1 MSMLL
6 AIDVGNTNITVGVFK
21 GKELVEHWELKSES
35 EKTSDEYA
43 VALTGFFS
51 LAGFD
56 VQNIDAVI
64 ISSVVP
70 PLTPDFQRLSHDL
83 CHVKPLIVG
92 PGLKTGMPILY
103 ENPAEVGADR
113 IVLSVAA
120 YAKFGGACIVVDFGT
135 ATTFDAVSSKGEYLG
150 GAIAPG
156 IKISAEALYLKT
168 AKLPRIEI
176 KKPEKAVG
184 RSTEAS
190 MQSGVYFGYIGLI
203 TNIIEKISSEL
214 RGAVRVIATGGFA
227 SLFYEEIESI
237 GSYEPYLVLEGLRII
252 YERNAT

>member
-1 MSMLL
+1 MLL
-6 AIDVGNTNITVGVFK
+6 AIDIGNTNITVGVFK

-43 VALTGFFS
+43 LTLNGFFS

-56 VQNIDAVI
+56 VRNIDAVI

-70 PLTPDFQRLSHDL
+70 PLTPYFQRLSQGL

-103 ENPAEVGADR
+103 EYPGEVGADR
-113 IVLSVAA
+113 IVSSVAA
-120 YAKFGGACIVVDFGT
+120 YAKFGEACIVVDFGT

-156 IKISAEALYLKT
+156 IQISSEALYLKT

-203 TNIIEKISSEL
+203 SNIIEKISSEL

-237 GSYEPYLVLEGLRII
+237 ESYEPYLVLEGLRII
-252 YERNAT
+252 YERNVS

>member
-1 MSMLL
+1 MLL
-6 AIDVGNTNITVGVFK
+6 AIDIGNTNITVGVFK

-35 EKTSDEYA
+35 EKTSDEYT
-43 VALTGFFS
+43 LTLNGFFS

-56 VQNIDAVI
+56 VRNIDAVI

-70 PLTPDFQRLSHDL
+70 PLTPYFQRLSQGL

-103 ENPAEVGADR
+103 ENPGEVGADR
-113 IVLSVAA
+113 IVSSVAA
-120 YAKFGGACIVVDFGT
+120 YAKFGEACIVVDFGT

-156 IKISAEALYLKT
+156 IQISSEALYLKT

-203 TNIIEKISSEL
+203 SNIIEKISSEL

-237 GSYEPYLVLEGLRII
+237 ESYEPYLVLEGLRII

>member
-6 AIDVGNTNITVGVFK
+6 AIDIGNTNITMGVYK

-43 VALTGFFS
+43 LTLNGFFS

-56 VQNIDAVI
+56 VRNIDAVI

-70 PLTPDFQRLSHDL
+70 PLTPYFQRLSQGL

-103 ENPAEVGADR
+103 EYPGAVGADR
-113 IVLSVAA
+113 IVSSVAA
-120 YAKFGGACIVVDFGT
+120 YAKFGEACIVVDFGT

-156 IKISAEALYLKT
+156 IQISSEALYLKT

-203 TNIIEKISSEL
+203 SNIIEKISSEL

-237 GSYEPYLVLEGLRII
+237 ESYEPYLVLEGLRII
-252 YERNAT
+252 YQRNAT